1 MPKKGYNHSGR
12 KVWRG
17 TLKNTAPR
25 PRYKKAVK
33 KRFHVSAVA
42 RNDGNLGPHQM
53 VMGQRYTIVISGT
66 NADKVLND
74 LTSAGFIV
82 EDVMSTGE
90 YQRAVRMAKHSD
102 FIDAAESRS
111 IWAVRAKHDQ
121 SKARHRLRIRQSW
134 VLNFPEVLGTL
145 DQDGRAI
152 AEMAQRVMSSL
163 GGLLDQRRLESAGMV
178 DAQA

>member
-25 PRYKKAVK
+25 ARYKKAVK

-42 RNDGNLGPHQM
+42 SNNGNLGPHQM

-66 NADKVLND
+66 NVDKVTDD
-74 LTSAGFIV
+74 LTNAGFIV
-82 EDVMSTGE
+82 EDVMSTRE
-90 YQRAVRMAKHSD
+90 YQQAVRTAKHSD

-121 SKARHRLRIRQSW
+121 SRARHRLRVRQSW
-134 VLNFPEVLGTL
+134 VVSWPETL
-145 DQDGRAI
+145 DTLSQYGQEI
-152 AEMAQRVMSSL
+152 AGVAERVMSSL
-163 GGLLDQRRLESAGMV
+163 NGLLDQRRLVGAETI
-178 DAQA
+178 DAAP

>member
-17 TLKNTAPR
+17 TLKNTVPR

-90 YQRAVRMAKHSD
+90 YQRAVRTAKHSD

-134 VLNFPEVLGTL
+134 VVNFPAALDTL
-145 DQDGRAI
+145 SQYGQEI
-152 AEMAQRVMSSL
+152 AGVAERVMSSL
-163 GGLLDQRRLESAGMV
+163 SGLLDQRRLVGAETI
-178 DAQA
+178 DAPT